1 MCKHE
6 LQSRSTPTIAIWAAA
21 IWTTTIA
28 VQPASIPSTAVRP
41 AAVPSTAIWS
51 ATARLWTATSA
62 RLAHYSFVVFLF
74 GSVRSPS
81 VLRRKDRDRRGSTAD
96 SRRLRYLDIRR
107 LYFDPDRQLHGQ
119 CWPPINQ
126 KLMKDTFPRSLG
138 KVGFYILLPLV
149 FIVVPT
155 SWFESR
161 CSFCLIRH
169 LFGVPC
175 PGCGMTRAISCV
187 FHGQFKQALQYNK
200 LVVIVLPLLCH
211 AWLGAVMAEYKRL
224 CRELSI

>member
-1 MCKHE
+1 
-6 LQSRSTPTIAIWAAA
+6 
-21 IWTTTIA
+21 
-28 VQPASIPSTAVRP
+28 
-41 AAVPSTAIWS
+41 
-51 ATARLWTATSA
+51 
-62 RLAHYSFVVFLF
+62 
-74 GSVRSPS
+74 
-81 VLRRKDRDRRGSTAD
+81 
-96 SRRLRYLDIRR
+96 
-107 LYFDPDRQLHGQ
+107 
-119 CWPPINQ
+119 
-126 KLMKDTFPRSLG
+126 MKDTFPRSLG